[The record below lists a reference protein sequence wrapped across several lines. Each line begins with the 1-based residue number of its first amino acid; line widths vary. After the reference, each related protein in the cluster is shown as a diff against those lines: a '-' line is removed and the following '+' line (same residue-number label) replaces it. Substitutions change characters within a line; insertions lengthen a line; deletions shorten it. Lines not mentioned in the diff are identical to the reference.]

1 MERGE
6 GGTSSIE
13 VVSDFVAGLQGRM
26 PTREELSA
34 VQPQLEDLYQKLV
47 RIRELSPAFARVDL
61 GEEVWGLLEL
71 IGKKRLR
78 NRPPG
83 GLRNAASFL

>member
-6 GGTSSIE
+6 GGASSIE
-13 VVSDFVAGLQGRM
+13 VVSDFVTGLQGRK

-34 VQPQLEDLYQKLV
+34 MQPHLEDLYRKLV
-47 RIRELSPAFARVDL
+47 RIRALSPAFARVDL
-61 GEEVWGLLEL
+61 GEEVWELLEL
-71 IGKKRLR
+71 AGKKRLR
-78 NRPPG
+78 NRPAG